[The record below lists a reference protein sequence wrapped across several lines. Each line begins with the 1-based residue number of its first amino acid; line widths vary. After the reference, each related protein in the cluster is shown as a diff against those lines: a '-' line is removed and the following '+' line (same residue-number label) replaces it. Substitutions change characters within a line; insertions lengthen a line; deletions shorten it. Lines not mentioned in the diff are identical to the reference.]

1 MNHEQ
6 HTLSKAQ
13 GLGDNKGSGRHACI
27 YLQIMLRYPE
37 AKLLL
42 CAPQNYSADLLAS
55 ALRKAGVTAADM
67 LRLNDPRLPPN
78 QVSIPP
84 QHMSNIVSQD
94 CWMPSCRS
102 AAAALSCSLLRC
114 PMQCSK
120 GRDNLAQVTFL
131 HLHGALCIPCPHLPF
146 THSLEVTAHAGEGR
160 RAAFLPP

>member
-102 AAAALSCSLLRC
+102 RSCCLIMFIVEVPHAMQQGKRQPRTGYIPASTWSPLHTLSSSALHALIGGHCSCR
-114 PMQCSK
+114 
-120 GRDNLAQVTFL
+120 
-131 HLHGALCIPCPHLPF
+131 
-146 THSLEVTAHAGEGR
+146 
-160 RAAFLPP
+160 